1 MSAAG
6 TQNMN
11 VVDMGGTIPE
21 ARDTQAEALRQA
33 IVGCLWGT
41 AVGDALGLSCEG
53 LSKSRQRRLFPDPA
67 RYHFLFGRG
76 MVSDDTEHTWMVAQ
90 ALLVSVGD
98 PERFGRSL
106 AWQLRGWL
114 LCLPAGVGFATLR
127 ATLRLWMGLPYTR
140 SGVYS
145 AGNGPAMRS
154 ALLGVCYGGDR
165 QRLYDLVRVCTRITH
180 TDPKAE
186 AGALLIALAAHLAA
200 SGQAGASSRTDASAK
215 AVSTSDTDSTYDT
228 VYGIEDTKVRESL
241 SPAMSSATGNGE
253 DESARRTRVDACC
266 EILLAGLPP
275 DADPFTEIIEKVR
288 VSAAGGRT
296 TEDFAAGMG
305 MGEGVS
311 GYVCHT
317 VPVALHA
324 WLRFPNDY
332 EQAVLSVIR
341 CGGDADTTGAIVG
354 ALVGASAGRD
364 GIKADWRAGLWEW
377 PRTGARMEQLG
388 ARLADSLGDG
398 KRRPPVRINPVA
410 VLGRN
415 TLFLIVILLH
425 GFRRLL
431 PPY

>member
-1 MSAAG
+1 MSIANVSGTTPEAQDTRAA
-6 TQNMN
+6 
-11 VVDMGGTIPE
+11 I
-21 ARDTQAEALRQA
+21 ARDTQAAARRQA

-53 LSKSRQRRLFPDPA
+53 LSKSRQQRLFPDPA

-76 MVSDDTEHTWMVAQ
+76 MVSDDTEHTWMTAQ
-90 ALLVSVGD
+90 ALLVSGGD

-106 AWQLRGWL
+106 AWKLRGWA

-127 ATLRLWMGLPYTR
+127 ATLRLWMGLSYTR

-154 ALLGVCYGGDR
+154 ALIGVCYGDDR

-186 AGALLIALAAHLAA
+186 AGALLIALAAYLAA
-200 SGQAGASSRTDASAK
+200 SGRTSAPRRTDMPAK
-215 AVSTSDTDSTYDT
+215 AVSISDANPASDTVS
-228 VYGIEDTKVRESL
+228 GTKDIKVGGSL
-241 SPAMSSATGNGE
+241 FAAMSAASGSVE
-253 DESARRTRVDACC
+253 DESARRARVDACC
-266 EILLAGLPP
+266 AILLAALLP
-275 DADPFTEIIEKVR
+275 DADPFPALIEKVR
-288 VSAAGGRT
+288 VSAGDGQT
-296 TEDFAAGMG
+296 TEDFAVSLGLTT
-305 MGEGVS
+305 GVS
-311 GYVCHT
+311 GYICHT
-317 VPVALHA
+317 VPVALQA
-324 WLRFPNDY
+324 WLRFPDDY

-341 CGGDADTTGAIVG
+341 CGGDTDTTGAIVG

-364 GIKADWRAGLWEW
+364 GIRADWRAGLWEW

-388 ARLADSLGDG
+388 ERLSDTLADG
-398 KRRPPVRINPVA
+398 KHRPPVRINPVA

-415 TLFLIVILLH
+415 ALFLVVILLH